1 MANGIR
7 NRILKGFPGIAL
19 PSYEID
25 IAKGIVEGR
34 VAASGHG
41 HNLAAAAGEETI
53 WTASTLYSYL
63 TSAEQLKVSSSVAA
77 TDVSASTGA
86 WTILIE
92 GLNANYRPI
101 SETVTLLNP
110 GPVTTILSFLRVF
123 HAHVMTAGTGG
134 KNAGIISVKNNANA
148 ITLGHI
154 AVGEN
159 ESHMAIYTVPV
170 GLRYILLEWCGGE
183 LAAKESH
190 ILLYI
195 REYEALWQLKE
206 EVVLKDN
213 NFIFPQTMPLIVS
226 ERSDIELRCTAS
238 GGAGIIFG
246 GFSGYTEENKY

>member
-1 MANGIR
+1 MGNGIR

-19 PSYEID
+19 PRYEID

-34 VAASGHG
+34 VAVDGHG
-41 HNLAAAAGEETI
+41 HNLTAAATEETI
-53 WTASTLYSYL
+53 WTMSSLYTYL
-63 TSAEQLKVSSSVAA
+63 TSAEQLKVSSSVPA
-77 TDVSASTGA
+77 TDIPASTGA
-86 WTILIE
+86 WTVLVH

-101 SETVTLLNP
+101 IETVTLLNP
-110 GPVTTILSFLRVF
+110 GPVTTTLSFLRVF

-148 ITLGHI
+148 VTLSAI

-170 GLRYILLEWCGGE
+170 GLRFIMLEWHGGE

-195 REYEALWQLKE
+195 REYEALWQLKK
-206 EVVLKDN
+206 EVILKDTS
-213 NFIFPQTMPLIVS
+213 FIFPMTIPLIVP
-226 ERSDIELRCTAS
+226 ERSDIELRCTANA
-238 GGAGIIFG
+238 GAGIIFG
-246 GFSGYTEENKY
+246 EFSGYTEENKY